1 MSSYFKENDFL
12 EFIDY
17 LVDCNLNDN
26 QIQHIIDEFFDV
38 DISDHISG
46 IEFDDV
52 QRYDYLLVRFFDY
65 TGEDLIDMAIEEED
79 DEYLSY
85 VISKYSE
92 CVPDVISKLNLEKLA
107 ENNSSVFETIC
118 SACEDDEK
126 FLKDNCTLILDN
138 VLQYVEISGSEHGY
152 PNYAEYIK
160 VYDTDQ
166 LDCCDYIDADDI
178 LMHSGCPLS
187 EKSMLFLLRTYLNHN
202 SSLEPLSHSN
212 SYIYVNDNASY
223 ARWLLETGGDIT
235 FNLKSSVIQ
244 HYKKDIY
251 RDLNIDIDEFIQ
263 NEDDSLDC
271 NKEFKQYLAD
281 KLSDD
286 ELLDLVEAMYK

>member
-52 QRYDYLLVRFFDY
+52 QRYDYLLVRFFVF

-85 VISKYSE
+85 IISEYSE

-166 LDCCDYIDADDI
+166 LDCCG
-178 LMHSGCPLS
+178 LSKCNLFSEEHSP
-187 EKSMLFLLRTYLNHN
+187 
-202 SSLEPLSHSN
+202 
-212 SYIYVNDNASY
+212 
-223 ARWLLETGGDIT
+223 TGT
-235 FNLKSSVIQ
+235 K
-244 HYKKDIY
+244 
-251 RDLNIDIDEFIQ
+251 
-263 NEDDSLDC
+263 
-271 NKEFKQYLAD
+271 
-281 KLSDD
+281 
-286 ELLDLVEAMYK
+286 